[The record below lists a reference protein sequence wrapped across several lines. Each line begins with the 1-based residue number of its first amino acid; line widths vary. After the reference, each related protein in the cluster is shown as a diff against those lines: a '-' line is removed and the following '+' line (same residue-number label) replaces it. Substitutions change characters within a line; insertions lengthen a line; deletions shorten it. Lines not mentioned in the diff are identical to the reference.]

1 MNPFR
6 QLKRYLIYKIK
17 NKINID
23 SNVNFKSSKIDEY
36 FKYFDSDKG
45 SKWKKNKHVG
55 HGYSEFYEKHLNIFK
70 NQKINILEI
79 GSFAGASAASF
90 IKYFPLS
97 TVYCLDI
104 NLTNF
109 KFVSKNIK
117 VFGLDISKKPM
128 VNRFYKKAAILQET
142 EYFDIIIDDGS
153 HKLSD
158 IIIALSIFFK
168 NLKPGGFYI
177 LEDFKFPNYYPHL
190 YDCHEKKI
198 DEILFCLKN
207 KKKFNSNILDD
218 KMIQYLIDFT
228 EDTFLYRG
236 LLENS
241 DIAFIKKLN

>member
-1 MNPFR
+1 MKSIKDLYRNHSGKVTDKWTNY
-6 QLKRYLIYKIK
+6 LKEYEDKLNRYQKLPIKFFEIGILNGGSLEIFAKYFLNAELILGCDIDPKCKDLHYDQKNVKVIVGDVNEEKIK
-17 NKINID
+17 NEIIKH
-23 SNVNFKSSKIDEY
+23 SK
-36 FKYFDSDKG
+36 
-45 SKWKKNKHVG
+45 
-55 HGYSEFYEKHLNIFK
+55 
-70 NQKINILEI
+70 
-79 GSFAGASAASF
+79 
-90 IKYFPLS
+90 
-97 TVYCLDI
+97 
-104 NLTNF
+104 
-109 KFVSKNIK
+109 
-117 VFGLDISKKPM
+117 
-128 VNRFYKKAAILQET
+128 
-142 EYFDIIIDDGS
+142 FDIIIDDGS